1 MTRSVSGQAIQ
12 SRFCRR
18 VSTQRV
24 IASARYS
31 SLRACCGCRRH
42 PQIASTSR
50 LHQRAV
56 CASSL
61 VAASRVVEMRAVLKA
76 IETQGRYCHPS
87 ELKEA
92 LGLTTNSIGH
102 FCASMEKAGDLV
114 RIDVLPRKYAVWGLA
129 SHPLPDMDELREKCR
144 EYRRRW
150 K

>member
-1 MTRSVSGQAIQ
+1 MTFGVCDALMPRQIKRRLPI
-12 SRFCRR
+12 SR
-18 VSTQRV
+18 VHLLDGKAMTEEKKES
-24 IASARYS
+24 
-31 SLRACCGCRRH
+31 H
-42 PQIASTSR
+42 K
-50 LHQRAV
+50 
-56 CASSL
+56 SL
-61 VAASRVVEMRAVLKA
+61 VAASRVVQMRAVLKA

-102 FCASMEKAGDLV
+102 FCASLEKAGDLV